1 MNSPAAPFLAA
12 YPCAIALTYAF
23 SKRKTKKLHWLC
35 CLCGEFLRYLLGLRF
50 LALCRMS
57 TTRAIVL
64 ARGLGT
70 RMRAP
75 DPSAHLTP
83 EQQRIADAGLKAM
96 IPVNGRPFL
105 DYILSSLAD
114 AGIRDVAL
122 VVGPDHNA
130 LRRYYQ
136 TDALPVRVRIGFV
149 VQDQALGTANA
160 VLAAEPWVQG
170 ESFLTINADN
180 LYPVNALASLVA
192 LAEPG
197 LAVFDPEDLIRSGNI
212 PPERIRSFA
221 LLEVDGQGYLAAI
234 VEKPESELPGGS
246 HTNGGS
252 YVSMNC
258 WRFDERI
265 FQACRDVPCSA
276 RGEFEISEAVG
287 LALRRGISFKAVA
300 ARGPVLDLSTR
311 ADAADVTRR
320 LAGISPRP

>member
-1 MNSPAAPFLAA
+1 
-12 YPCAIALTYAF
+12 
-23 SKRKTKKLHWLC
+23 
-35 CLCGEFLRYLLGLRF
+35 
-50 LALCRMS
+50 MS

-75 DPSAHLTP
+75 DPSAQLTQ
-83 EQQRIADAGLKAM
+83 EQQRVADAGLKAM

-122 VVGPDHNA
+122 VVGPEHNA

-136 TDALPVRVRIGFV
+136 ADALPVRVGIGFV

-160 VLAAEPWVQG
+160 VLAAERWVQS
-170 ESFLTINADN
+170 EPFLTINADN
-180 LYPVNALASLVA
+180 LYPVNALASLAA

-197 LAVFDPEDLIRSGNI
+197 LAAFDPEDLIRSGNI

-221 LLEVDGQGYLAAI
+221 LLDVNGGGYLAGI
-234 VEKPESELPGGS
+234 VEKPESEPPPAGRMTGGR
-246 HTNGGS
+246 

-265 FQACRDVPCSA
+265 FQACREVPRSA
-276 RGEFEISEAVG
+276 RGEFEISEAVSV
-287 LALRRGISFKAVA
+287 ALRRGVSFKAIP

-311 ADAADVTRR
+311 ADAADITRR